1 MINTNNDHSVVC
13 SDAVA
18 NDSKNQQNSY
28 ITYLLHIL
36 SIKMSTLACIKC

>member
-28 ITYLLHIL
+28 HLLTTHPKHKNECPGL
-36 SIKMSTLACIKC
+36 Y

>member
-18 NDSKNQQNSY
+18 NDIKNQQNSY

-36 SIKMSTLACIKC
+36 SIKMNTLACIKC